1 MFAVLLEMQDLQGRF
16 LRKLPMENAMPRRV
30 AANPTQYNIDAIA
43 KLEHEAL
50 HRRTATERVSDAI
63 AKLVGNI
70 GFLLAQVLLIFGW
83 SLVNLHMIPK
93 VKAFDPFP
101 FGVLALV
108 VTSESVFLTIFV
120 LISQSRMARQSERRA
135 HLDLQVGMLSEQ
147 ELTTLLQMLQKLCQ
161 HMGVNVDS
169 SKQEVQSF
177 SKTTDVS
184 KLASEL
190 EDKLPE
196 K

>member
-1 MFAVLLEMQDLQGRF
+1 
-16 LRKLPMENAMPRRV
+16 MENPFPHRAT
-30 AANPTQYNIDAIA
+30 ANPTQYNIDAIA

-50 HRRTATERVSDAI
+50 NRRTPTERASDAI

-70 GFLLAQVLLIFGW
+70 GFLLAQLVLILGW
-83 SLVNLHMIPK
+83 CLVNLHMIPGA
-93 VKAFDPFP
+93 KAFDPFP

-108 VTSESVFLTIFV
+108 VSSESVFLTIFV

-147 ELTTLLQMLQKLCQ
+147 ELTTILQMLQKLCQ
-161 HMGVNVDS
+161 HLGVNVDS
-169 SKQEVQSF
+169 SRQEVQSF

-196 K
+196 E

>member
-1 MFAVLLEMQDLQGRF
+1 
-16 LRKLPMENAMPRRV
+16 MENPLSRQA

-43 KLEHEAL
+43 KLENDAL
-50 HRRTATERVSDAI
+50 NRRTPTERVSDI
-63 AKLVGNI
+63 ITKIVGNV
-70 GFLLAQVLLIFGW
+70 GFLLAQLILISGW
-83 SLVNLHMIPK
+83 SLVNLHLIPV

-101 FGVLALV
+101 FGILALIV
-108 VTSESVFLTIFV
+108 SSESVFLTIFV
-120 LISQSRMARQSERRA
+120 LISQSRMARQSERRS

-147 ELTTLLQMLQKLCQ
+147 ELTTILQMLQKLCQ

-169 SKQEVQSF
+169 SRQEVRSF
-177 SKTTDVS
+177 SKTTDVH

-196 K
+196 E